1 MTVIAI
7 VHGKVDADGQL
18 YVRCGDGFRLVTP
31 SREPLVQ
38 TVDLE
43 PCPCG
48 KPDCD
53 RDEWGELMLDAEPRE
68 ENADVA

>member
-1 MTVIAI
+1 MALQQ
-7 VHGKVDADGQL
+7 KKPPKSSL
-18 YVRCGDGFRLVTP
+18 RNLWR
-31 SREPLVQ
+31 
-38 TVDLE
+38 LE

-68 ENADVA
+68 ENADAA